1 MCPCPRCLTVAA
13 ERCLEV
19 TVAPQRSRCVCALPT
34 KACCN
39 PVCGAAFHECMQ
51 FEQVKTSWTTADD
64 AVLHEA
70 WLLAKAERAAT
81 PAEVR
86 SGKSACCRL
95 ANFRVLYV
103 SGTITAGAGGIC
115 HKVALARSICAGTF
129 WRSVSY
135 GEPWF
140 RRCMCGRS
148 RRIYRFGASSISTVW
163 SRLYISACLGCVR
176 EGHWTCLLYSPWLVL
191 RLNSCVRS
199 PSVFVSF
206 QIYSS

>member
-19 TVAPQRSRCVCALPT
+19 TVAPQRSRCVCARKNRRTVPT

-39 PVCGAAFHECMQ
+39 PLCGAAFHECMQ

-148 RRIYRFGASSISTVW
+148 RRLYRFGASSISTVW
-163 SRLYISACLGCVR
+163 SRLYIYIYISPAWAVSAKDTGLVFCILLGLFCA
-176 EGHWTCLLYSPWLVL
+176 
-191 RLNSCVRS
+191 
-199 PSVFVSF
+199 
-206 QIYSS
+206 